1 MLDNLAPVGLN
12 HYLILSAMLF
22 TIGFIGVLIRRNLLV
37 VLMSIELMLNAV
49 NLTFLAY
56 SHYLQN
62 LNGQILV
69 FFVMTVAAAEAGV
82 GLALA
87 ITVFKKFKEVN
98 IKSFERLKG

>member
-1 MLDNLAPVGLN
+1 MLDNLSPVGLE
-12 HYLILSAMLF
+12 HYLVLSAMLF
-22 TIGFIGVLIRRNLLV
+22 TIGFIGVLIRKNLLV

-49 NLTFLAY
+49 NLTFLSFGY
-56 SHYLQN
+56 FTQN
-62 LNGQILV
+62 LDGQILV